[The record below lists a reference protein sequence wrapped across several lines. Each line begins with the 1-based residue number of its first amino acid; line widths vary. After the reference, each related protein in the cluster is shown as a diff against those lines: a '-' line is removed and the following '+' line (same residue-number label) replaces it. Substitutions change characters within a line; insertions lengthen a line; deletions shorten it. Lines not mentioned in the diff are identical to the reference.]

1 MLPWA
6 VIVPIAARSS
16 SDAWSVSTISRIQ
29 PWSCV
34 PPVGMPIDNG
44 RCLRLGAAG
53 DGVSYVCVVT
63 RQIEESFTRV
73 YMVLDI
79 SI

>member
-6 VIVPIAARSS
+6 VIAPIAARSS
-16 SDAWSVSTISRIQ
+16 SNAWSVSTISPIQ

-53 DGVSYVCVVT
+53 DGVNHVCVVT